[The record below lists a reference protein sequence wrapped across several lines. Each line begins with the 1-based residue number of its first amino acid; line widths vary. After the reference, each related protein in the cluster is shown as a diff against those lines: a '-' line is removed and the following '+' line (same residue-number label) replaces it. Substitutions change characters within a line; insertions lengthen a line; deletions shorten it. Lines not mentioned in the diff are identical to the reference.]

1 MMNPFEVCE
10 RETEIS
16 FMEMTQEIDLRS
28 RLYMINE
35 VGGIASLVDSII
47 QKIKEIFDNIKSRI
61 QEYFTGEEYDK
72 SVSKLESILKKNPLA
87 RDKKVKV
94 KETGKLRGLFRETVD
109 KIRRAKNADEIEDAM
124 NKYKK
129 QRNILLA
136 AGAGILIT
144 GSALL
149 IMARKHSKDEIKNL
163 SEDNKRLVEN
173 IRKYKEEGYQ
183 GDIKD
188 RDAVYDGIV
197 GVERVAT
204 DSLKKLSELAK
215 EYSKDALKEIA
226 YNLHVIKEF
235 NKLVEENIE

>member
-1 MMNPFEVCE
+1 MA
-10 RETEIS
+10 
-16 FMEMTQEIDLRS
+16 Q
-28 RLYMINE
+28 
-35 VGGIASLVDSII
+35 G
-47 QKIKEIFDNIKSRI
+47 
-61 QEYFTGEEYDK
+61 
-72 SVSKLESILKKNPLA
+72 
-87 RDKKVKV
+87 
-94 KETGKLRGLFRETVD
+94 
-109 KIRRAKNADEIEDAM
+109 RAKDADEIEDAM

-197 GVERVAT
+197 GVELVAT

-215 EYSKDALKEIA
+215 EYSKDTLKEIA